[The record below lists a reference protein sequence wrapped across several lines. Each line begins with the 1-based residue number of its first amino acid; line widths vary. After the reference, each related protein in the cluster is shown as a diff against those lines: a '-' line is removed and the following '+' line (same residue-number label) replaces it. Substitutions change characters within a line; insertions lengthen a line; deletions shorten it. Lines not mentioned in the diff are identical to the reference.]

1 MNEVHIV
8 THNYKEN
15 TNKSIHVTS
24 EQIVTTLNECFEIIS
39 NEKPNDL
46 YNGTL
51 TDILRII
58 CSLTVCD
65 YGFIGEYNW
74 EDNVVSQSHSF
85 KIKTAY
91 NIHLKM
97 GNICCIYKFILNN
110 SAYIDNDFLQV
121 NHINSAN
128 DSHNKSHNCI
138 HEDMATLFAMPLYDH
153 KTKTVKG
160 VLMLGRKMRT
170 PFSKDDLPGLLPILK
185 FLTNTLTQIHNTED
199 IENKKL
205 NFIANMGHEVRT
217 PLNAIISMIE
227 LLSGSELTEKQFL
240 YINSLKTSSYQLMDI
255 LNDILDFS
263 RIINNGIK
271 LKFEPISFHK
281 CIESVVS
288 MLNTKVV
295 EKELVLNYKLD
306 NEIPDMIMGD
316 SVRLKQIIMNI
327 ISNSIKFTK
336 IGTINV
342 DVRLAEKSNDMV
354 VVLIKIKD
362 TGIGIMKDKIPK
374 IFDAFRQ
381 IENDYLNE
389 TCGVGLGL
397 SITKHLV
404 ELFKGEI
411 WVDSEIGVG
420 TEISMKIPFHIYNE
434 TIDKQLLTDYF
445 KNKNILIFDNDINE
459 REWLL
464 KLVMSYDIKPILT
477 SRISEIAMYLASPT
491 FSFEFLLLNGN
502 ELEQEDIIKIHR
514 LKNSSIKV
522 IIMDINIIKKNI
534 VGYDYK
540 IIRPITDN
548 KILELLNLIYI
559 TNQYNTLRTHNEIII
574 DNNIFK
580 ISNLNLHNIHT
591 TKLVKTEEDI
601 KILMAEDNKQNQL
614 VLLELLRSIGCK
626 HIDIAEDGVDTLN
639 KLISNTY
646 DVAFVDLKMPLM
658 SGIDA
663 VNKYIETKPKH
674 SPIIIAVTAN
684 MANEV
689 KKRCLENHMNGF
701 IVKPISKPDLE
712 NIMKLILHN
721 INK

>member
-1 MNEVHIV
+1 V
-8 THNYKEN
+8 
-15 TNKSIHVTS
+15 
-24 EQIVTTLNECFEIIS
+24 
-39 NEKPNDL
+39 
-46 YNGTL
+46 
-51 TDILRII
+51 
-58 CSLTVCD
+58 
-65 YGFIGEYNW
+65 
-74 EDNVVSQSHSF
+74 
-85 KIKTAY
+85 
-91 NIHLKM
+91 
-97 GNICCIYKFILNN
+97 
-110 SAYIDNDFLQV
+110 
-121 NHINSAN
+121 
-128 DSHNKSHNCI
+128 
-138 HEDMATLFAMPLYDH
+138 PLYDL
-153 KTKTVKG
+153 KTKILKG
-160 VLMLGRKMRT
+160 ILILGRQIGGN
-170 PFSKDDLPGLLPILK
+170 PFSKDDLTGLLPILK
-185 FLTNTLTQIHNTED
+185 FLTNTLTHIHNTED

-295 EKELVLNYKLD
+295 EKELFLNYKLD

-316 SVRLKQIIMNI
+316 SVRLKQIIMNV

-336 IGTINV
+336 IGTINI
-342 DVRLAEKSNDMV
+342 DVRLAEKANDKI

-411 WVDSEIGVG
+411 WVDSEIGIG
-420 TEISMKIPFHIYNE
+420 TEISMKIPFHVYNE
-434 TIDKQLLTDYF
+434 TIDKHLLTDYF
-445 KNKNILIFDNDINE
+445 KNKNILIFDNDVNE

-477 SRISEIAMYLASPT
+477 SRISEIAMYLSSPT

-626 HIDIAEDGVDTLN
+626 NIDIAEDGVDTLN
-639 KLISNTY
+639 KLVANTY
-646 DVAFVDLKMPLM
+646 DVAFIDLKMPLM

-663 VNKYIETKPKH
+663 VNKYIETKPIH